1 MGGSVGEA
9 TGEVVP
15 FMAVGAMV
23 PFMAVGAVVPLM
35 TVGVVVPSMTVGM
48 EDVGTSDPSDG
59 GEGGGDERPLESR
72 VGLGEGVAE
81 TVTLKEVAV
90 SLKAAVP
97 FNGLGMDVGKTV
109 GKYVLLLSISIPFDT
124 AERLLSMAGLPGPPG
139 RHTTA
144 PTATALRAKRETEI
158 GTAYF
163 LIFP

>member
-9 TGEVVP
+9 IK
-15 FMAVGAMV
+15 
-23 PFMAVGAVVPLM
+23 LK
-35 TVGVVVPSMTVGM
+35 
-48 EDVGTSDPSDG
+48 
-59 GEGGGDERPLESR
+59 SR
-72 VGLGEGVAE
+72 VGLGEGVGE

-90 SLKAAVP
+90 SFKAAVS
-97 FNGLGMDVGKTV
+97 FLLGTSVGEYV
-109 GKYVLLLSISIPFDT
+109 GKYVSLLSRPFLP
-124 AERLLSMAGLPGPPG
+124 ERLLSMVARSPGPPG